1 MSSRLSARRLVA
13 SVMIGLGIGCLTW
26 YGIQVAWQSAF
37 QRDQRAALNR
47 AIDAERKPSTPA
59 PQTLTP
65 EDRTP
70 PGGLVGQ
77 LDIPRVH
84 LSVVVMEGDD
94 DATLNRAVGHLPD
107 TPLPWDNGNSAFA
120 GHRDT
125 FLRPLKDVRTGD
137 EIRLT
142 SVHGTFVYRVRE
154 TRVVDPGDIAVLAPT
169 SQPELTL
176 VTCYPFYYVGNAPRR
191 FIVSAERV
199 ESLPVVVA
207 TASDRTPS
215 RH

>member
-1 MSSRLSARRLVA
+1 
-13 SVMIGLGIGCLTW
+13 
-26 YGIQVAWQSAF
+26 
-37 QRDQRAALNR
+37 LNR
-47 AIDAERKPSTPA
+47 AIEAERASPNPTPQSA
-59 PQTLTP
+59 NPDDTVPAGEVL
-65 EDRTP
+65 
-70 PGGLVGQ
+70 GQ
-77 LDIPRVH
+77 LEVPRVH
-84 LSVVVMEGDD
+84 LSVIVMEGDD
-94 DATLNRAVGHLPD
+94 DATLKNAVGHLPD

-125 FLRPLKDVRTGD
+125 FLRPLKDVRAGD

-154 TRVVDPGDIAVLAPT
+154 TRVVDPGDIEVLAPT

-207 TASDRTPS
+207 TASHRTP
-215 RH
+215 